1 LFYYAVYA
9 IIAWTHSTQTLEV
22 IVGDMKIGTLN
33 EEAPAVIGA
42 TALLK
47 LPAARRVE
55 VETFKPAS
63 EPRE

>member
-1 LFYYAVYA
+1 
-9 IIAWTHSTQTLEV
+9 
-22 IVGDMKIGTLN
+22 MKVGTLN